1 MALTAEQR
9 AELEQAREA
18 RAETRRATVPAL
30 EAWRLADALA
40 GRFNALS
47 TPAA

>member
-1 MALTAEQR
+1 
-9 AELEQAREA
+9 
-18 RAETRRATVPAL
+18 VPAL